1 MPESNTIETDFLKKL
16 AGIIEDNISDE
27 QFGVSELAAVVG
39 MSRSNLLRKVKKQS
53 NLSVSQFIRQVK
65 MEKAMEML
73 KDDSYNVSEVCFQLG
88 FSSAS
93 YFIKCFREQY
103 GYPPGEVGK
112 READVAELIEEGSGE
127 GDATP
132 TKSNKPK
139 LIWVLMFLAA
149 VVVAYLIFSLDIFKQ
164 NEQNSSSNHELLKKS
179 IAVLPFINDSDDS
192 SNVYIINGLMESILS
207 NLQKIEDLKVISR
220 TSVEKYR
227 DKPKAISEIAQELN
241 VDYIVEGS
249 GQKIG
254 NEIML
259 HIQLID
265 ASNDQHLW
273 ADAYRREA
281 KDIFNLQTEVARN
294 IADNIEV
301 IITPEEEERIMK
313 APTENLVAYDYFLQG
328 LDLLYTG
335 TPESYEEAI
344 MYFNKAIAEDEEFAL
359 AYADLAITYYAMDM
373 YKSERKYAEEINAN
387 ADNAL
392 LFDPQLAQGLMAK
405 GFFYIYKHEY
415 DLALPYLEKA
425 LEYNPN
431 SALVINTLSDFYTR
445 YVPNN
450 EKYLEYA
457 LLGVQLDIASN
468 DSTTASYI
476 YLHLSNAFIQCGFV
490 DEAEKY
496 ITKSLEYD
504 PTNLFS
510 EYVKA
515 FILYPKNQNLEQLKD
530 LLIIAHKK
538 DTTRLDIVQE
548 IAKIY
553 YYMRDY
559 EMAYA
564 YYHAYNEVK
573 EMYDLDMYP
582 GEDSKI
588 AVVYDKVGQTE
599 ASEKYFNAYKAY
611 ADNDH
616 SIYKNLSLAAYYSY
630 HNEKDKALEYLE
642 LFSRESNY
650 HFWLILFLEID
661 PLMDNIK
668 NLPEFKRIMDDINA
682 KFWDEHDQI
691 NEKLRAKGILG

>member
-1 MPESNTIETDFLKKL
+1 MPESQYIENEFLRKL
-16 AGIIEDNISDE
+16 SGIIEDNISDE
-27 QFGVSELAAVVG
+27 QFGVSELAAAVG
-39 MSRSNLLRKVKKQS
+39 MSRSNLLRKIKKQS
-53 NLSVSQFIRQVK
+53 DLSVSQFIRQIRLN
-65 MEKAMEML
+65 KAMGML
-73 KDDSYNVSEVCFQLG
+73 QDDSYNVSEVCFQVG
-88 FSSAS
+88 FSSTS
-93 YFIKCFREQY
+93 YFIKCFREHF

-112 READVAELIEEGSGE
+112 RELDEAKHVEEASLDV
-127 GDATP
+127 DAVP
-132 TKSNKPK
+132 VKNNRTKV
-139 LIWVLMFLAA
+139 IWGLMFLAA
-149 VVVAYLIFSLDIFKQ
+149 LVAAYLIFSLDIFKQ
-164 NEQNSSSNHELLKKS
+164 HEQSSQSTQEPLKKS
-179 IAVLPFINDSDDS
+179 IAVLPFINDSDDF

-207 NLQKIEDLKVISR
+207 NLQKIEDLKVVSR

-227 DKPKAISEIAQELN
+227 NNSLAISEIAKELN
-241 VDYIVEGS
+241 VSYIVEGS

-273 ADAYRREA
+273 AQAYQREA
-281 KDIFNLQTEVARN
+281 KDIFSLQMEVAKD
-294 IADNIEV
+294 IAGKIEAV
-301 IITPEEEERIMK
+301 ITPEEEEQIMK
-313 APTENLVAYDYFLQG
+313 VPTDNLLAYDYFLQG

-335 TPESYEEAI
+335 TPLGYEEAI
-344 MYFNKAIAEDEEFAL
+344 LYFKKAIEEDHEFAL

-373 YKSERKYAEEINAN
+373 YKSERKYAEEINLN

-405 GFFYIYKHEY
+405 GFFYMYNYEY

-445 YVPNN
+445 YIPNT

-490 DEAEKY
+490 DEAEMY
-496 ITKSLEYD
+496 INKSLDYD

-515 FILYPKNQNLEQLKD
+515 FILYSKNQDLEQTKD
-530 LLIIAHKK
+530 LLLIAHTK

-573 EMYDLDMYP
+573 EMYGLDMYR
-582 GEDSKI
+582 GEDAKI

-599 ASEKYFNAYKAY
+599 ASSKYFNAYKAY

-616 SIYKNLSLAAYYSY
+616 SIYKNLSLSAYYSY
-630 HNEKDKALEYLE
+630 RNEKEKALDYLK
-642 LFSRESNY
+642 LFSQESNY
-650 HFWLILFLEID
+650 HYWLILFLEID

-668 NLPEFKRIMDDINA
+668 DLPEFKRIMDELKS
-682 KFWDEHDQI
+682 KFWDEHEQI
-691 NEKLRAKGILG
+691 KASLEAKGLI